1 MKNFAN
7 VHDVAYQTNILSPK
21 TNKQTNK
28 QTNATGDLNTKKE
41 KERKMQ
47 FHFEGKALAQASS

>member
-1 MKNFAN
+1 MYIYINGVNVTKKMKNFAN

-28 QTNATGDLNTKKE
+28 QTNKCN
-41 KERKMQ
+41 R
-47 FHFEGKALAQASS
+47 